1 MADVFISYSRAN
13 IDFARR
19 LAGELRAHNYDLWID
34 LEGIRFTADWWEEI
48 KRGIETAD
56 NFLVVMSPNSLG
68 SPVCHLEIEYARKL
82 KKRILLIDHL
92 PFVKADAA
100 RSLLD
105 RLATDAYVNTLLG
118 DRNPMTLFDN
128 NWYVIDKYQ
137 RLRFSYD
144 AAKSAKFRT
153 GEAETPDEAA
163 AREAEEAAF
172 SQQFAALRQT
182 LNTDLEHAQQHTR
195 YGLRLSTWES
205 SKRNASFLLFGDELS
220 AAEAWL
226 RDYDTDAARRQREGD
241 APKLPTPTDEQRAY
255 IAASRAEEDTRTKRL
270 RTLQLARNAAIVVG
284 LIALLIT
291 GFATL
296 QSATAF
302 RDADAAGTRAAA
314 ADIQVA
320 TATAAL
326 GTAERR
332 EQQAGTQAAAA
343 QEQATQAAQAAAAV
357 NAQATGVSLDVM
369 NNRALFAASLAE
381 QELRDNR
388 PGNALLLALESV
400 SDYPLVYNIES
411 ADALLNA
418 LDYPA
423 REAAYLRHDGPVNG
437 SVWNADETRVLTWSE
452 DGTARVWPGSV
463 EELIAYARSQVVRPL
478 SNEQRQQFFLPTL
491 PPTATVIVPT
501 VTPLPPITPLP
512 TLTASITPVPTVTL
526 TPTLTATPSA
536 IRAAIVGPNTGSV
549 PLGGYEMWTYEG
561 RAGEVLTIRANADNP
576 ASGIDGSERVRLGL
590 LDTYVIIQD
599 TTGNILAEADDIVN
613 VQNTDSLIENLALPA
628 DGSYSIIVQSFE
640 FATAGE
646 YTLVIES
653 RLPGTPTAT
662 LPPSETPIITPLPT
676 LTPSAT
682 MGA

>member
-144 AAKSAKFRT
+144 ASRSAKFRT
-153 GEAETPDEAA
+153 GEPETPDEAA

-172 SQQFAALRQT
+172 SQQFTTLRGA

-195 YGLRLSTWES
+195 YGLRVGTWEN

-220 AAEAWL
+220 AAETWL
-226 RDYDTDAARRQREGD
+226 RDYDADADRRQREGD

-270 RTLQLARNAAIVVG
+270 RTLRLARNAAIVVG

-326 GTAERR
+326 GTAEQR

-343 QEQATQAAQAAAAV
+343 QGQATQAAQAAAAV
-357 NAQATGVSLDVM
+357 NAQATSVSLDRM
-369 NNRALFAASLAE
+369 NNSALFAANLSQ
-381 QELRDNR
+381 QELRAGS

-400 SDYPLVYNIES
+400 ADYPLVYNIES
-411 ADALLNA
+411 ADALQNA
-418 LDYPA
+418 LAYPA
-423 REAAYLRHDGPVNG
+423 REAAYLHHDGPVNG
-437 SVWNADETRVLTWSE
+437 SVWSADGTRVLTWSS
-452 DGTARVWPGSV
+452 DGSVRVWDAIAGDALLTLRHENGVRGAAFNTDETRILSWSDDGSV
-463 EELIAYARSQVVRPL
+463 RVWDAVAGDALLTLRHESWVNGAAFNTDETSILSWSDDNTVRVWDAVAGGDALLTLRHRHIVSDAEIL
-478 SNEQRQQFFLPTL
+478 SD
-491 PPTATVIVPT
+491 
-501 VTPLPPITPLP
+501 
-512 TLTASITPVPTVTL
+512 
-526 TPTLTATPSA
+526 
-536 IRAAIVGPNTGSV
+536 
-549 PLGGYEMWTYEG
+549 EG
-561 RAGEVLTIRANADNP
+561 RVGC
-576 ASGIDGSERVRLGL
+576 G
-590 LDTYVIIQD
+590 
-599 TTGNILAEADDIVN
+599 
-613 VQNTDSLIENLALPA
+613 
-628 DGSYSIIVQSFE
+628 
-640 FATAGE
+640 
-646 YTLVIES
+646 
-653 RLPGTPTAT
+653 
-662 LPPSETPIITPLPT
+662 
-676 LTPSAT
+676 
-682 MGA
+682 